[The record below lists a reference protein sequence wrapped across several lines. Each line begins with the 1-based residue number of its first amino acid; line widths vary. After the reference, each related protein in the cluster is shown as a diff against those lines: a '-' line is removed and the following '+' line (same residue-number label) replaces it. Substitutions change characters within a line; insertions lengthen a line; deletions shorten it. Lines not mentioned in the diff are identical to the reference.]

1 MAISRVYMVTE
12 KYGRLQ
18 KMRNLM
24 TAKGRRLCIQTGKKQ
39 EAELVIHNK
48 GGKISEKDSYGN
60 DPCPPKDKK

>member
-1 MAISRVYMVTE
+1 MKSLGTIGTPAVDYARD
-12 KYGRLQ
+12 L
-18 KMRNLM
+18 
-24 TAKGRRLCIQTGKKQ
+24 AKKQ